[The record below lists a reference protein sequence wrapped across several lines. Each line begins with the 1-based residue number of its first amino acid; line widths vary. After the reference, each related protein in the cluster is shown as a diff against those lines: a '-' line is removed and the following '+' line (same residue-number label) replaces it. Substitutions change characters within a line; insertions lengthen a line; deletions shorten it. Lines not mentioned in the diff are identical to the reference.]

1 MNGHAL
7 KCPRWLASP
16 LTGTVVV
23 FGCLAVI
30 AVPLSRLTSGA
41 AVVVPAGV
49 PQSVPVEAG
58 RVPAVVRV
66 KLLDPADRLEI
77 VSADGAGLLRLDAPA
92 AGESEHDIVVPS
104 DAGVIELQVRVA
116 CGSDETAVFVTL
128 MPDGREEQTRYL
140 TGAGDLEDTL
150 RFEWPHP

>member
-1 MNGHAL
+1 MNGSAMTH
-7 KCPRWLASP
+7 PRWFASP
-16 LTGTVVV
+16 LAGTAVV
-23 FGCLAVI
+23 FACLAVI
-30 AVPLSRLTSGA
+30 AVPLSRLTGGA
-41 AVVVPAGV
+41 AVVAPAGV
-49 PQSVPVEAG
+49 PRSPSAEAD

-77 VSADGAGLLRLDAPA
+77 VSVDGAVLLRLDAPA
-92 AGESEHDIVVPS
+92 AGESEHDIVVPI
-104 DAGVIELQVRVA
+104 DAGVVELQVRVA

-150 RFEWPHP
+150 RFEWLHP